1 MRFIYKYLCG
11 NVLILS
17 KKKEKEK
24 EITAGFINQIWIHL
38 FLGSN
43 SVQIWSGFS
52 NSLHCLCCRYASE
65 ERDYI
70 KWHHSFIWLKWKFL
84 RLVGRVTS
92 DF

>member
-1 MRFIYKYLCG
+1 MFLFWAKTR
-11 NVLILS
+11 
-17 KKKEKEK
+17 KKEKE
-24 EITAGFINQIWIHL
+24 IPAGFINQIWIHL

-70 KWHHSFIWLKWKFL
+70 KGHHCFIVRSVSGCGDTL
-84 RLVGRVTS
+84 TS
-92 DF
+92 DW

>member
-1 MRFIYKYLCG
+1 MRFIYKYLYG

-17 KKKEKEK
+17 KKKKKEK

-43 SVQIWSGFS
+43 SVQIWSGFLTVS
-52 NSLHCLCCRYASE
+52 TASVVGMQVK
-65 ERDYI
+65 RDYI